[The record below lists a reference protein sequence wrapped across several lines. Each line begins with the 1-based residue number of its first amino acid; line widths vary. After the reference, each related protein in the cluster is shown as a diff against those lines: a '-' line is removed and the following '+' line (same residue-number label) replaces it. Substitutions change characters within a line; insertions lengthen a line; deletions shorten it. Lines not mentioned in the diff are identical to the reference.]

1 TPHSTHADVTTSP
14 LHLTKMSVNRIK
26 ARIIVEN
33 QRAGTTNL
41 RGDGPSEAVIPAIRN
56 CCTSDQIVPIGTSLM
71 FSSKL
76 VMGPWRTTG
85 KEKVN
90 ADLLSFIP
98 N

>member
-1 TPHSTHADVTTSP
+1 
-14 LHLTKMSVNRIK
+14 MSVNRIK

-33 QRAGTTNL
+33 QRAGTANL
-41 RGDGPSEAVIPAIRN
+41 RGDGPSERN

-90 ADLLSFIP
+90 ADPLSFIP

>member
-1 TPHSTHADVTTSP
+1 
-14 LHLTKMSVNRIK
+14 MSVNRIK

-56 CCTSDQIVPIGTSLM
+56 CCTGDQIVPIGTSLM